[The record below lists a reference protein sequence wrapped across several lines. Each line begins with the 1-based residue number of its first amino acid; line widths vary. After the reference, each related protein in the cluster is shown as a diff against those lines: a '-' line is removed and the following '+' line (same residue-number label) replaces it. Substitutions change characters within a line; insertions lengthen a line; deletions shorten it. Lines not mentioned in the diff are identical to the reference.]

1 MSCRPEAVLGAY
13 VDGGLSAAE
22 TRALET
28 HLVGCQRCRRGVVAL
43 REEAALLSAAL
54 CGKLPRDT
62 APAVVAGPARAL
74 WTGLPLCLAA
84 VLAASGVLSFL
95 FEARLP
101 AGFNW
106 LHPARLMGVND
117 MMWNLL
123 QLLRNE
129 ASGWLQLAVGLGAV
143 ASLAAMGSFLAGAL
157 LRRVVGTTALALL
170 LFAGTAGFAPPAGA
184 APEFRMD
191 EEGGRLARDLH
202 GVGHKDA
209 EESEHIRVAPGERVE
224 GALYAT
230 GETVTVEGEVDGD
243 VFAFTERLTLEG
255 EVDGDVFAFAERITI
270 LGVVSGNVLALGE
283 TIDLSGEVR
292 GSVFSAGERIELNGA
307 VQRSVHATAR
317 DIRVGE
323 SAKIGRDVSAA
334 ARRLEVEG
342 MVARDLS
349 AAVGELQFSGELG
362 RDLSAVSDEIA
373 ILDGAR
379 VGGDISA
386 LMEDVDELQIASGAQ
401 VAGEVRKRVREE
413 TVRPRMAR
421 YASWDFY
428 LWKLLWL
435 GAAFAMGL
443 LLHALLPGLFRV
455 EIRDGSDF
463 GSSLLLGFAAFVVTP
478 IACLILIAT
487 WIGFPIAAL
496 GAALL
501 GAAWYLSNLVLA
513 VLIGRWLLRHTNMAK
528 SGELLEFG
536 VVLLLGL
543 LVWSVLRSL
552 PFVGIPLRL
561 VLIPLGV
568 GLLIRHGY
576 AHWRASR
583 GMAPATAPS
592 W

>member
-1 MSCRPEAVLGAY
+1 MSCKPEAVLGAY

-209 EESEHIRVAPGERVE
+209 EESEHIRVAPGERIE
-224 GALYAT
+224 GGLFAA

-243 VFAFTERLTLEG
+243 VFAF
-255 EVDGDVFAFAERITI
+255 AERIAI
-270 LGVVSGNVLALGE
+270 LGVVSGNVFALGE
-283 TIDLSGEVR
+283 TIDLSGEVQ

-307 VQRSVHATAR
+307 VQRSVHAAAR
-317 DIRVGE
+317 DIRIGE
-323 SAKIGRDVSAA
+323 SGNMGRDVSAA
-334 ARRLEVEG
+334 ADRLEVEG
-342 MVARDLS
+342 RVARDLN
-349 AAVGELQFSGELG
+349 AAVHELQLSGELG
-362 RDLSAVSDEIA
+362 RDLSIVSDEIA

>member
-13 VDGGLSAAE
+13 VDGGLSATEA
-22 TRALET
+22 RALET

-54 CGKLPRDT
+54 CGKLPQDT

-84 VLAASGVLSFL
+84 VLAASSVITFL
-95 FEARLP
+95 FEVRLP

-117 MMWNLL
+117 MMWDLF

-157 LRRVVGTTALALL
+157 LRRVVGSAALALL
-170 LFAGTAGFAPPAGA
+170 LCAGTAGFAPPAGA
-184 APEFRMD
+184 APEFRLD

-209 EESEHIRVAPGERVE
+209 AESEHIRVEPGERIE

-243 VFAFTERLTLEG
+243 VFAF
-255 EVDGDVFAFAERITI
+255 AERITI
-270 LGVVSGNVLALGE
+270 PGVVSGNVFALGE
-283 TIDLSGEVR
+283 TIDLSGEVQ

-317 DIRVGE
+317 DIRIGK
-323 SAKIGRDVSAA
+323 SGSIGRDVSAA

-349 AAVGELQFSGELG
+349 AAVGELQFSGDLG
-362 RDLSAVSDEIA
+362 RDLSAVSDEVV
-373 ILDGAR
+373 ILEGAR

-386 LMEDVDELQIASGAQ
+386 LMEDVDELQIAPGAQ
-401 VAGEVRKRVREE
+401 VTGEVRKRVREE
-413 TVRPRMAR
+413 TDRPHMER

-428 LWKLLWL
+428 RWKLLWL

-443 LLHALLPGLFRV
+443 LLHTLLPGLFRV
-455 EIRDGSDF
+455 AIRDGSDF
-463 GSSLLLGFAAFVVTP
+463 GASLLLGFAAFVVTP

-513 VLIGRWLLRHTNMAK
+513 VLIGRWLLRHTDMSK
-528 SGELLEFG
+528 SEELLEFG
-536 VVLLLGL
+536 QVLLVGL

-583 GMAPATAPS
+583 GMAPAPA